1 MGAGDAGRFLP
12 MGSHPARRVRAG
24 TKARIHMGAISYTAA
39 PVWAPLAEPGPDP
52 APCDNQRTGPILAVA
67 RCGRPLIRYCRD
79 RTGRTVLPPCF
90 PVMLRFCS
98 VIFLIGAGCSSVV
111 PVSLFLILAAAMA
124 ETLKQLN
131 PDADR
136 VA

>member
-1 MGAGDAGRFLP
+1 
-12 MGSHPARRVRAG
+12 
-24 TKARIHMGAISYTAA
+24 
-39 PVWAPLAEPGPDP
+39 
-52 APCDNQRTGPILAVA
+52 
-67 RCGRPLIRYCRD
+67 
-79 RTGRTVLPPCF
+79 
-90 PVMLRFCS
+90 MLRFCS
-98 VIFLIGAGCSSVV
+98 VTFLIGAGCSSVV

>member
-1 MGAGDAGRFLP
+1 
-12 MGSHPARRVRAG
+12 
-24 TKARIHMGAISYTAA
+24 
-39 PVWAPLAEPGPDP
+39 
-52 APCDNQRTGPILAVA
+52 
-67 RCGRPLIRYCRD
+67 
-79 RTGRTVLPPCF
+79 
-90 PVMLRFCS
+90 MLRFCS
-98 VIFLIGAGCSSVV
+98 VAFLIGAGCSSVV

>member
-1 MGAGDAGRFLP
+1 M
-12 MGSHPARRVRAG
+12 
-24 TKARIHMGAISYTAA
+24 
-39 PVWAPLAEPGPDP
+39 
-52 APCDNQRTGPILAVA
+52 PCDDRGTVPILAVA
-67 RCGRPLIRYCRD
+67 RCGRPLLMYCWY
-79 RTGRTVLPPCF
+79 RTGRTVPPF
-90 PVMLRFCS
+90 ASASMLRFCS
-98 VIFLIGAGCSSVV
+98 VAFLIGAGCSSVV